1 MVVRQPRYSKEE
13 FAQRGDLIY
22 QTQIRPQ
29 VELDNHG
36 KIVAIDLETGDFEVD
51 ASEIAACD
59 RLEAR
64 HRDAQI
70 WIVRVGSRHVRRFG
84 GRTKRTVQVFEE
96 GYSTV
101 QVLLTDTNVFSKGWM
116 ILRQEIPALSV
127 NLLMN
132 SVASTTCQDDIP
144 R

>member
-29 VELDNHG
+29 IEANNRG

-51 ASEIAACD
+51 ASEIAACNK
-59 RLEAR
+59 LESR
-64 HRDAQI
+64 HPDAQI

-84 GRTKRTVQVFEE
+84 GRTKRA
-96 GYSTV
+96 
-101 QVLLTDTNVFSKGWM
+101 
-116 ILRQEIPALSV
+116 I
-127 NLLMN
+127 
-132 SVASTTCQDDIP
+132 
-144 R
+144 